1 MRINSFPSRW
11 GRPGKVAWGRSPA
24 QERRSASARNRQI
37 EAVNSLP
44 PDPRGPACTIREREG
59 PPRPQETG
67 SRIAGTRAIP
77 GAGQPGEGVEG
88 LSAGTPGYDSWMYR
102 FPLRPVP
109 VGVKRPKEAH
119 LFPTLKNLVP
129 MATELAG
136 QAGGGGGLPGSTGE
150 GRGRGGGRPPAG
162 AAGAS
167 PGRQDGCCRRRPP
180 VPGRLR
186 APAAPVP
193 ARAGRAPRLPGAG
206 GTEAERVSVLGRGTA
221 WTLHLTAL
229 PNTRLFPAGRTGGRI
244 LESQETESGAGT
256 TSSPEWARRAARPH
270 TKGKAC
276 VQVPAPPTLWDF
288 HPTRQRGKLRPIAG
302 EGPGKARCPRHFGSE
317 AGRGSPAFSGEGAP
331 LCRSGNEFR
340 LGGRGQRHRDDD
352 RRPGKTAGGRRG
364 REVDS

>member
-1 MRINSFPSRW
+1 MSPSLKRGRRVRINSFPSRW

-77 GAGQPGEGVEG
+77 GAGQPGERVEG

-136 QAGGGGGLPGSTGE
+136 QAGGGGRVAREHWGGE
-150 GRGRGGGRPPAG
+150 GARGREASCRGGWSQPRAARWLLPPPPAG
-162 AAGAS
+162 ARS
-167 PGRQDGCCRRRPP
+167 
-180 VPGRLR
+180 
-186 APAAPVP
+186 
-193 ARAGRAPRLPGAG
+193 
-206 GTEAERVSVLGRGTA
+206 
-221 WTLHLTAL
+221 
-229 PNTRLFPAGRTGGRI
+229 
-244 LESQETESGAGT
+244 
-256 TSSPEWARRAARPH
+256 AARPRR
-270 TKGKAC
+270 
-276 VQVPAPPTLWDF
+276 
-288 HPTRQRGKLRPIAG
+288 TRPRP
-302 EGPGKARCPRHFGSE
+302 S
-317 AGRGSPAFSGEGAP
+317 
-331 LCRSGNEFR
+331 
-340 LGGRGQRHRDDD
+340 
-352 RRPGKTAGGRRG
+352 RPGSTSAWSRG
-364 REVDS
+364 H